1 MILVPAPFFQR
12 YKVNSA
18 DFDGTNDYLL
28 RGGALSDVANSKKGI
43 CSFWFRIDG
52 GGVGPMY
59 VAQSL
64 AGGVNNIEIARSS
77 VGGGVI
83 AVSMTSATGPTSVLY
98 MQTTT
103 AYTNSAT
110 WHHCLASWDVSI
122 GATHLYIDDVS
133 DKDGGSLVAV
143 NADVEYVGMTNC
155 GIGASTTGAN
165 KFNGCLA
172 DFYLNLA
179 EYLDLSV
186 ESNRRKFVSANL
198 KPKYL
203 GANGASPTGTTPI
216 VFQSLGETDSV
227 ANDFA
232 INHGSGG
239 SLSVTGA
246 LTIGDSSPSD

>member
-43 CSFWFRIDG
+43 CSFWFRID
-52 GGVGPMY
+52 
-59 VAQSL
+59 
-64 AGGVNNIEIARSS
+64 AGSALWYIAHAANGAGVNILEIQRGNYIVFTLTNPS
-77 VGGGVI
+77 
-83 AVSMTSATGPTSVLY
+83 GPTSVLY
-98 MQTTT
+98 MKTSAVFLADT
-103 AYTNSAT
+103 A
-110 WHHCLASWDVSI
+110 WHHCLASWDLSI

-133 DKDGGSLVAV
+133 DKDLGTLLATDV
-143 NADVEYVGMTNC
+143 DVEYVGMTQFA
-155 GIGASTTGAN
+155 IGSSRTGAN

-172 DFYLNLA
+172 DFYLNLN